1 MLMTSPSLFPR
12 RVGVLGRG
20 LLLPRVV
27 PHGTRRG
34 TGRIRTGRGIIAGRL
49 LMSGRILT
57 RTIMVRPGVV
67 VLVRIMVVRPVLVM
81 VVLAGMLS
89 GVGMM
94 LAGMFMRVAG

>member
-1 MLMTSPSLFPR
+1 M
-12 RVGVLGRG
+12 
-20 LLLPRVV
+20 
-27 PHGTRRG
+27 
-34 TGRIRTGRGIIAGRL
+34 
-49 LMSGRILT
+49 
-57 RTIMVRPGVV
+57 V